1 MSSLSLARNCL
12 FAISYHLAFSQRTS
26 PFVTIRNTS
35 RRIRLSTS
43 ESNSDILTGTGR
55 PLRLAFSASTLKRA
69 VFFSKIWRFRFS
81 IHSANDFT
89 TKHATSFAMPESHEY
104 TVTTTFGTSGFA
116 IANEHAEKALLIE
129 ISSSVALGDLWEYVF
144 ARTSGAHSLVR
155 LQQLLDVPTVHYA
168 VC

>member
-1 MSSLSLARNCL
+1 
-12 FAISYHLAFSQRTS
+12 
-26 PFVTIRNTS
+26 
-35 RRIRLSTS
+35 
-43 ESNSDILTGTGR
+43 
-55 PLRLAFSASTLKRA
+55 
-69 VFFSKIWRFRFS
+69 
-81 IHSANDFT
+81 
-89 TKHATSFAMPESHEY
+89 MPESHEY

-168 VC
+168 VCSLSAITISPATFKFTLRDILHMSAILICKHENARSKTSGKK